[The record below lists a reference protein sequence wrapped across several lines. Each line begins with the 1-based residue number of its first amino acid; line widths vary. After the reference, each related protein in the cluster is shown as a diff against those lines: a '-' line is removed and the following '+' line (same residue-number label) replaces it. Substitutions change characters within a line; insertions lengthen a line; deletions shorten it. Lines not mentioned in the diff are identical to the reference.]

1 MTKHM
6 SLSFAVALVTAC
18 GGDGVTGEELIGT
31 WTGASFF
38 GPVSMTFHADGTV
51 DHSADGDVASG
62 TWETDGDRLTL
73 EGLPFGAQRVTSRYV
88 VDGDRFIFASLLP
101 DGDVDGVVGS
111 WDGDITEDDVT
122 RATTLE
128 LASGGTGHITFDGES
143 PGTVVDADL
152 TWELDP
158 GLLRLEWQN
167 TDNTSTARTYFA
179 IPDVAIGGLLLQR
192 AEPAP

>member
-6 SLSFAVALVTAC
+6 SLSFAVALVAC
-18 GGDGVTGEELIGT
+18 GGDGGNGEELIGT
-31 WTGASFF
+31 WTGASFS
-38 GPVSMTFHADGTV
+38 GPVSMTFDADGTV
-51 DHSADGDVASG
+51 DLSADGDVASG
-62 TWETDGDRLTL
+62 TWEADGDRLTL
-73 EGLPFGAQRVTSRYV
+73 EDLPFDAQRVTSRYV
-88 VDGDRFIFASLLP
+88 IDGDRFMFASLSP
-101 DGDVDGVVGS
+101 DGDVVGVVGT
-111 WDGDITEDDVT
+111 WHGDTTEDDVT

-128 LASGGTGHITFDGES
+128 LADGGTGHITFDDEP

-158 GLLRLEWQN
+158 GLLRLDWQN